1 MKKWLS
7 ILLLLCLCLP
17 LANAE
22 TAFVYSTES
31 VTTCENTSSLYDKF
45 YSSGELSVS
54 IPGCAQDLVP
64 QGIAYLA
71 EEDWMIIAGYSSG
84 SRNSAIVA
92 VDMKTNQV
100 AKEIFLKNTDGTAY
114 TGHAGG
120 VCVTEKNIYI
130 SNNEQL
136 LRLSLTAFRAA
147 EASAYLPF
155 DEAINVP
162 CRSSYCQYNDGI
174 LWVGEFEYGG
184 EYPTDNSH
192 RIKTADGRQRAWAIG
207 YQLTSET
214 ENELKAECLTAEG
227 AIPDLILSTTER
239 IQGIT
244 VKDGKIYL
252 SQSYGRR
259 NSSSIY
265 RHVNVLERKAD
276 AEVTVLGATRPIWFL
291 DKNSLEAVLIAPPMT
306 ECLCTIEDAI
316 YVLFESGAEKY
327 RDSKNPM
334 DRVFKLTAY

>member
-1 MKKWLS
+1 
-7 ILLLLCLCLP
+7 
-17 LANAE
+17 
-22 TAFVYSTES
+22 
-31 VTTCENTSSLYDKF
+31 
-45 YSSGELSVS
+45 
-54 IPGCAQDLVP
+54 
-64 QGIAYLA
+64 
-71 EEDWMIIAGYSSG
+71 
-84 SRNSAIVA
+84 
-92 VDMKTNQV
+92 VDMETNQV
-100 AKEIFLKNTDGTAY
+100 AKEIFLNNVDGTPY
-114 TGHAGG
+114 KGHAGG
-120 VCVTEKNIYI
+120 VCVTEKNIYV
-130 SNNEQL
+130 SNNSTL
-136 LRLSLTAFRAA
+136 YRLSLDAFRAA
-147 EASAYLPF
+147 APSDTCNF
-155 DEAINVP
+155 DEAVP
-162 CRSSYCQYNDGI
+162 VPSRASYCQYNDGI
-174 LWVGEFEYGG
+174 LWVGEFEYGA
-184 EYPTDNSH
+184 EYKTDKSH
-192 RIKTADGRQRAWAIG
+192 RIKTADGYQKAWAIG

-276 AEVTVLGATRPIWFL
+276 AEVTVLGAARPIWFL

-306 ECLCTIEDAI
+306 ECLCTAHDAI

-334 DRVFKLTAY
+334 DRVFKLNAF